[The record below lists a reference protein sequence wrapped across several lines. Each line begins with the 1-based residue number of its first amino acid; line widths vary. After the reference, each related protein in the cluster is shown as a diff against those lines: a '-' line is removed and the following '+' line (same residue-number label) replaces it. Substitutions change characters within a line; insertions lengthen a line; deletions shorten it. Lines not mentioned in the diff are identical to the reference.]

1 MAGSLRA
8 GRARRV
14 RHLEARQV
22 PEAPPATS
30 QTQEE
35 AQALDAQIRAL
46 VAEIEAAGGDP
57 QDDVHPNVSADLDE
71 QIVTLEGEIAHGNN
85 ASD

>member
-1 MAGSLRA
+1 
-8 GRARRV
+8 
-14 RHLEARQV
+14 V

>member
-1 MAGSLRA
+1 M
-8 GRARRV
+8 
-14 RHLEARQV
+14 

-46 VAEIEAAGGDP
+46 VAEIEAAGGN
-57 QDDVHPNVSADLDE
+57 PNAWRREDAGADVSADLDE
-71 QIVTLEGEIAHGNN
+71 QIATLEEEIAHGNN